1 MIFKHEDGE
10 ERSNKVTK
18 EYAKFMAAFEVVQ
31 ALPTEYDQVR
41 EDLEISIA
49 DCVYKSSTYFT
60 PESDD

>member
-31 ALPTEYDQVR
+31 ALPAEFDNVR
-41 EDLEISIA
+41 VDLE
-49 DCVYKSSTYFT
+49 
-60 PESDD
+60 